1 MIPSIFVQPPQ
12 ANGLPPLIPST
23 ASLPSHP
30 QKSLREG
37 KPEGKVLQKERRRK
51 RGRKGR
57 KGPPSKGGPGT
68 FGDQSRREQGRAGQ
82 IKVPFFL
89 FLLFYSFGELS
100 WGHIHTSGGKGR
112 ESQQKSGRELQY
124 TVIRIVCILFGDY
137 NNCGVYVDAL
147 DPARACLTW
156 LIVRVCCVCC
166 VVSSQGD
173 TRPVHAM
180 QIALLGRW
188 WYEFLEKKKPA
199 KLDRTIRLTYTRT

>member
-1 MIPSIFVQPPQ
+1 MIPSIFVQPPR
-12 ANGLPPLIPST
+12 ATGFLHLYPPLPPFPRIHKNPFEKEN
-23 ASLPSHP
+23 P
-30 QKSLREG
+30 RERSC
-37 KPEGKVLQKERRRK
+37 KRKEEENGGEREE
-51 RGRKGR
+51 RGRQV
-57 KGPPSKGGPGT
+57 KGGQAHWVTRAG
-68 FGDQSRREQGRAGQ
+68 GSRAGQ
-82 IKVPFFL
+82 IKVPFFS
-89 FLLFYSFGELS
+89 FSSFYSFGELS
-100 WGHIHTSGGKGR
+100 WGDIHTSGGKGR